1 MQLLDIDIIS
11 KGRYTWPFEGVTE
24 GEKRRVQLCGIS
36 EAVKVKATTSGQYEI
51 IGDPKAWYLAQA
63 IQIHQIPIIKVDHL
77 KEDELAEL
85 ARSATEK
92 LGVIVQAKHI
102 VEMLPEYK
110 SMAALGRAHDMPRAL
125 ICNLVRIHAIA
136 NDIKD
141 RISANPKKVS
151 LGHAKVIAGLDHMQ
165 QDLLLSEI
173 INKGLSVHATEERA
187 RQIKSA
193 ATDPYKKPPEVIHLE
208 QAISELIGCETTIDM
223 EEGRVVIDYQKDI
236 DVLDGVLV
244 PLYVPSAG
252 LGWRVA
258 QGFIR

>member
-1 MQLLDIDIIS
+1 MQMLDIDIIS
-11 KGRYTWPFEGVTE
+11 KGSYTWPFEGVTE
-24 GEKRRVQLCGIS
+24 GEKRRAQLCGIS
-36 EAVKVKATTSGQYEI
+36 EAVKVKATASYQYEI

-63 IQIHQIPIIKVDHL
+63 IQVHQIPIIKVDHL

-85 ARSATEK
+85 ARPATET
-92 LGVIVQAKHI
+92 LGVIEQAEKI

-110 SMAALGRAHDMPRAL
+110 SMAALGRAHNMPRAL
-125 ICNLVRIHAIA
+125 ICNLVRIHAIS

-151 LGHAKVIAGLDHMQ
+151 LGHAKVIAGLDHIQ
-165 QDLLLSEI
+165 QNQLLSEI

-193 ATDPYKKPPEVIHLE
+193 TTKPYKKPPEVLRLE
-208 QAISELIGCETTIDM
+208 EELSSLIGCEISIDV

-236 DVLDGVLV
+236 DILDGVLV
-244 PLYVPSAG
+244 H
-252 LGWRVA
+252 LGYLSD
-258 QGFIR
+258 